1 MPVPRRHVHPIEPV
15 VGDGLARIRAEL
27 EVPAS
32 FPPEVLEAA
41 DALTVP
47 TGDGRVDRRDL
58 PMLTVD
64 PAGSTDL
71 DQAFAIEPTDDGGHV
86 VWYAIADVAAL
97 VEPGGAIDVEARR
110 RGVTLYAP
118 DRRAPLHPPALS
130 ERVGSLLPEQDRA
143 AVLWRLR
150 LDTAGR
156 LVETTVER
164 ALVRSRAQLSY
175 VEAQDRHRDG
185 DPAFASLAEVGERR
199 LAAER
204 ERGGV
209 SLPLPEQEVVR
220 DGGCYHLTYRA
231 QLPVEGWNAQLSLLC
246 GMAAADLM
254 LAGGWGLLRTLPPA
268 DPETLATL
276 RRQAAALGVPW
287 PAGASYADVVHSVDP
302 ADPAAA
308 AFLTQAT
315 RLFRGAG
322 HLPIRPGPGEPD
334 DVLVHAAIAAP
345 YAHVTAPLRR
355 LGDRFATEAVLAVV
369 AGAEPPGWVVE
380 ALDELPELLRSASA
394 RAGALDRAVVDH
406 LEALVLAEHVGERF
420 DAVVV
425 DHRRDGSVV
434 QLREPAVVAGVPGT
448 LPLGEPTV
456 VELLAADPVART
468 VTFRAAG
475 DAADGG

>member
-32 FPPEVLEAA
+32 FPAEVLEEAA
-41 DALTVP
+41 SLRVP
-47 TGDGRVDRRDL
+47 NDDGRVDRRDL
-58 PMLTVD
+58 PLVTVD
-64 PAGSTDL
+64 PEGSTDL
-71 DQAFAIEPTDDGGHV
+71 DQAFAIEAADDGGHV

-97 VEPGGAIDVEARR
+97 VEPGGAIDAESRR

-118 DRRAPLHPPALS
+118 DGRAPLHPPALS
-130 ERVGSLLPEQDRA
+130 EGIGSLLPDQDRA

-150 LDTAGR
+150 LDPDGH
-156 LVETTVER
+156 LIETTVGR

-175 VEAQDRHRDG
+175 VEAQARVDAG
-185 DPAFASLAEVGERR
+185 DPVLAALAEVGERR
-199 LAAER
+199 LVAER

-287 PAGASYADVVHSVDP
+287 PDGATYADVVHSVDP

-322 HLPIRPGPGEPD
+322 HLPVRPGSGTPD

-355 LGDRFATEAVLAVV
+355 LGDRFATEAVLAVA
-369 AGAEPPGWVVE
+369 AGHEPPGWVAE
-380 ALDELPELLRSASA
+380 ALDELPGLLAAASA
-394 RAGALDRAVVDH
+394 RAGELDRAVVDH
-406 LEALVLAEHVGERF
+406 LEALVLADHVGERF

-425 DHRRDGSVV
+425 DHRGDASVV
-434 QLREPAVVAGVPGT
+434 QLHEPAVVAGVPGT
-448 LPLGEPTV
+448 LPLGETTV
-456 VELLAADPVART
+456 VELLAADPV
-468 VTFRAAG
+468 
-475 DAADGG
+475 